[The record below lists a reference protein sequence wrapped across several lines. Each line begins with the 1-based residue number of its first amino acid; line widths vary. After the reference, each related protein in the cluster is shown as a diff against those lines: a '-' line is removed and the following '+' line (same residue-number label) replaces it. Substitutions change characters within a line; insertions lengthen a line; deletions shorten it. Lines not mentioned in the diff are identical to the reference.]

1 MSEPHIY
8 CDANPIIELVKS
20 SRGTSDPIYIP
31 DCQMLQRILHAAN
44 NNDISLFTS
53 SVSIVECVSA
63 GEDYG
68 KEVQEIIVNV
78 LTSGRMF
85 KLVQDSIFIA
95 EQARDLR
102 WKHNLKLKGMD
113 AIHVAS
119 AIEAECT
126 EFLSWDVDVSK
137 PKIADK
143 MDALSKYGISVVR
156 PSLSL
161 LLPPRYSSSDP
172 NLMNFPN

>member
-20 SRGTSDPIYIP
+20 SRGTSDPAFLS
-31 DCQMLQRILHAAN
+31 DCQMMQRILQAAN
-44 NNDISLFTS
+44 NKDISLFTS
-53 SVSIVECVSA
+53 SISIVECVSA
-63 GEDYG
+63 GDDYG
-68 KEVQEIIVNV
+68 KEVQEFLVNL

-102 WKHNLKLKGMD
+102 WKHNIKLKGMD

-119 AIEAECT
+119 AIDAECT
-126 EFLSWDVDVSK
+126 EFLTWDTDIRKQSV
-137 PKIADK
+137 ADK
-143 MDALSKYGISVVR
+143 INLLSSNGISVVR
-156 PSLSL
+156 PSLSQ
-161 LLPPRYSSSDP
+161 LLPSQYSTAAPSLFPP
-172 NLMNFPN
+172 N

>member
-20 SRGTSDPIYIP
+20 SRGTSDPAFAP
-31 DCQMLQRILHAAN
+31 DCQMMQRILHAAN
-44 NNDISLFTS
+44 NKDILLFTS

-68 KEVQEIIVNV
+68 KEVQEFLVNV

-102 WKHNLKLKGMD
+102 WKHNIKLKTMD

-119 AIEAECT
+119 ALEADCT
-126 EFLSWDVDVSK
+126 EFLTCDTDMSR
-137 PKIADK
+137 PKVAEKINLLGK
-143 MDALSKYGISVVR
+143 LGISVVR
-156 PSLSL
+156 PSLSQ
-161 LLPPRYSSSDP
+161 LLPPRYASSDP
-172 NLMNFPN
+172 NLLNFPN